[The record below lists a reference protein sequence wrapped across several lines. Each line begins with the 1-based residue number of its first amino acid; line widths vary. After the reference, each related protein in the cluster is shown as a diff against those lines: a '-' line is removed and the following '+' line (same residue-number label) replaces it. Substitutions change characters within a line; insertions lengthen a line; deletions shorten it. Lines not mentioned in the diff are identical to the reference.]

1 MVDTPLTSIES
12 HEALGNQV
20 LVVDDDRLTLALLE
34 DVLTSEG
41 FRVTAVSSCLEA
53 LQVLDDSTTRY
64 NFLITD
70 WELRDGL
77 GVDLIQYIR
86 NSYAG
91 GYVYTMVITAHENR
105 GYNTKALDAGADDFI
120 PKPID
125 RDELVS
131 RLRSGERILKLES
144 RLTNLANID
153 TVTQLPTR
161 RMFEALAAKEWS
173 RTRRYRLPLSCV
185 VFDLDFFKRI
195 NDTYGHRTGDQ
206 VLRRIAE
213 LFRDSSRQSD
223 LLCRQG
229 GEEFCIVLPET
240 TLENAAAWAERLR
253 AKIAEEIFE
262 LDSVVLNVTASFGVA
277 EILADMEELPEL
289 IEIADQC
296 LLQAKSSGR
305 NRTISCHHLQN
316 ESSKGGCTLIGDVFE
331 GATARDGMTAVISRL
346 KPESTMI
353 DVSYFFLQFRISSAP
368 VVDDEGRLIGI
379 ISEKDLMSAAKQ
391 QNPQLIRIRD
401 IMRKNVI
408 TYNADTPLQMIWEF
422 LARVS
427 IRGVVIVDDG
437 GPVGYIGRQTI
448 LRWLANSVWAR
459 DEVNTDVAHS
469 RHVRIQTIAHVSR
482 MLEEEAGHIGK
493 VIQDLPPFEQQ
504 ALVVGTVSRMQELMN
519 DLLACSGGLTL
530 SCQHGRDKLA
540 TDRGETAQGLHS
552 ELGKVLTT
560 GPH

>member
-1 MVDTPLTSIES
+1 MVDVPLTSMATFES
-12 HEALGNQV
+12 PGNHV

-34 DVLTSEG
+34 DILTNEG
-41 FRVTAVSSCLEA
+41 FQVTAVSSCLEA
-53 LQVLDDSTTRY
+53 LKVLDDSTTRY

-70 WELRDGL
+70 WELSDGH

-86 NSYAG
+86 NSYLG

-185 VFDLDFFKRI
+185 VFDLDFFKRV
-195 NDTYGHRTGDQ
+195 NDTYGHRAGDQ
-206 VLRRIAE
+206 VLRKIAD

-223 LLCRQG
+223 LICRQG
-229 GEEFCIVLPET
+229 GEEFCILLPET
-240 TLENAAAWAERLR
+240 PLEQAAGWAERLR
-253 AKIAEEIFE
+253 VKISEEIFE

-277 EILADMEELPEL
+277 EILADMEDLPEL
-289 IEIADQC
+289 IEVADQC

-305 NRTISCHHLQN
+305 NRTVSCHHLQN
-316 ESSKGGCTLIGDVFE
+316 KSSKTGCTGIGDVFE

-346 KPESTMI
+346 KPESTVV
-353 DVSYFFLQFRISSAP
+353 DVSHFFLQFRISSAP
-368 VVDDEGRLIGI
+368 VIDDEGRLIGI
-379 ISEKDLMSAAKQ
+379 VSEKDLMSAAKQ

-401 IMRKNVI
+401 IMRKNVV
-408 TYNADTPLQMIWEF
+408 TYDADTPLQVIWEF

-427 IRGVVIVDDG
+427 IRGVVIVEQG
-437 GPVGYIGRQTI
+437 CPVGFIGRQTI

-469 RHVRIQTIAHVSR
+469 RYERIQTIAHVSQ

-504 ALVVGTVSRMQELMN
+504 ALVVGTVSRMQELIN
-519 DLLACSGGLTL
+519 DLLSSSGGLTL
-530 SCQHGRDKLA
+530 SCQHGREKPPA
-540 TDRGETAQGLHS
+540 EFGETRQGLHG
-552 ELGKVLTT
+552 LLDNMLTT

>member
-1 MVDTPLTSIES
+1 M
-12 HEALGNQV
+12 
-20 LVVDDDRLTLALLE
+20 VVDDDRLTLALLE

-41 FRVTAVSSCLEA
+41 FQVTAVASCLEA
-53 LQVLDDSTTRY
+53 LQVLDDSTPRF

-70 WELRDGL
+70 WELRDGR
-77 GVDLIQYIR
+77 GVELIQYIR
-86 NSYAG
+86 ESYIG
-91 GYVYTMVITAHENR
+91 GYVYTLVITAHENR

-144 RLTNLANID
+144 RLTNLANFD
-153 TVTQLPTR
+153 SVTQLPTR

-173 RTRRYRLPLSCV
+173 RTRRCRLPLSCV
-185 VFDLDFFKRI
+185 VFDLDFFKRV
-195 NDTYGHRTGDQ
+195 NDTYGHRAGDQ
-206 VLRRIAE
+206 VLRKIAE

-229 GEEFCIVLPET
+229 GEEFCILLPET
-240 TLENAAAWAERLR
+240 TLEQASSWAERLR
-253 AKIAEEIFE
+253 AKFAAEIFE

-289 IEIADQC
+289 IEVADQC

-316 ESSKGGCTLIGDVFE
+316 ESTKAGSGGIGDVFE

-346 KPESTMI
+346 KPESTVV

-368 VVDDEGRLIGI
+368 VIDEEGRLIGI
-379 ISEKDLMSAAKQ
+379 VSEKDLMSAAKQ

-401 IMRKNVI
+401 IMRNNVV
-408 TYNADTPLQMIWEF
+408 TYDAETPLQVIWEF

-427 IRGVVIVDDG
+427 IRGVVIVDHG
-437 GPVGYIGRQTI
+437 SPVGYIGRQSI

-459 DEVNTDVAHS
+459 SEVNTDVAHG
-469 RHVRIQTIAHVSR
+469 RLERIQTIAHVSQ
-482 MLEEEAGHIGK
+482 MLEEEAGHIGQ

-504 ALVVGTVSRMQELMN
+504 ALVVGTVSRMQELIN
-519 DLLACSGGLTL
+519 DLLSSSGGLTL
-530 SCQHGRDKLA
+530 SCHQGRERTKSEC
-540 TDRGETAQGLHS
+540 GETQQRLHGL
-552 ELGKVLTT
+552 LGNMLTS

>member
-1 MVDTPLTSIES
+1 MVDVPLTSMETLES
-12 HEALGNQV
+12 LGNHV

-41 FRVTAVSSCLEA
+41 FQVTAVTSCLEA
-53 LQVLDDSTTRY
+53 LKVLDDSVTRY

-70 WELRDGL
+70 WELRDGR

-86 NSYAG
+86 NSYLG

-125 RDELVS
+125 RDELVA

-185 VFDLDFFKRI
+185 LFDLDFFKRV
-195 NDTYGHRTGDQ
+195 NDTYGHRAGDQ
-206 VLRRIAE
+206 VLRKIAE

-229 GEEFCIVLPET
+229 GEEFCILLPET
-240 TLENAAAWAERLR
+240 TLEQGASWAERLR
-253 AKIAEEIFE
+253 ARIAEEIFE

-277 EILADMEELPEL
+277 EILAEMEEMSEL
-289 IEIADQC
+289 IEVADQC

-305 NRTISCHHLQN
+305 NRIVSCHHLQN
-316 ESSKGGCTLIGDVFE
+316 ESTKAGCVGIGDVFE

-346 KPESTMI
+346 KPESTVV

-368 VVDDEGRLIGI
+368 VINDEGRLIGI
-379 ISEKDLMSAAKQ
+379 VSEKDLMSAAKQ

-401 IMRKNVI
+401 IMRKNVV
-408 TYNADTPLQMIWEF
+408 TYDANTPLQVIWEF

-427 IRGVVIVDDG
+427 IRGVVIVDQG
-437 GPVGYIGRQTI
+437 EPVGYIGRQSI

-469 RHVRIQTIAHVSR
+469 RNERVQTIAHVSQ
-482 MLEEEAGHIGK
+482 MLEEEAGHIGN

-504 ALVVGTVSRMQELMN
+504 ALVVGTVSRMQELIN
-519 DLLACSGGLTL
+519 DLLSSSGGLTL
-530 SCQHGRDKLA
+530 SCQHGREKPPTDSGA
-540 TDRGETAQGLHS
+540 TRQGLHGQ
-552 ELGKVLTT
+552 LDDMLTT